1 MKDID
6 ESFYQEKPG
15 LDWIQGFTRADG
27 TYVEGHWRTE
37 ANETIADNLNTDVDG
52 DGIPGWLDADA
63 DGDGI
68 LESVD
73 LDGDGIADAILD
85 LFSF

>member
-6 ESFYQEKPG
+6 EIFYEGKPS

-27 TYVEGHWRTE
+27 TFVEGHWRTE
-37 ANETIADNLNTDVDG
+37 ANETITDNLNTDVDK
-52 DGIPGWLDADA
+52 DGIPGWFDADA
-63 DGDGI
+63 DGDDI

-73 LDGDGIADAILD
+73 LDGDGIADAILN